1 MVQKAF
7 GRAHVFKDRLRLTYI
22 RDKTYSDWLN
32 VPSRYKIL
40 TRCFLDIMRF
50 LKRVKKKIQVY
61 RAIWN
66 SWNYWWYRS
75 WVCLISL
82 IFNCSSNFPFLNAV
96 IICSWQPT
104 WALLL
109 LRLNRCSWYLW
120 SSYFLCLQGII
131 VFEVHY
137 VVRFCGTSSN
147 KVVYLGDWGG
157 SASLV
162 FLQSQ
167 GLCYLLSLYFRERK
181 TIWV

>member
-1 MVQKAF
+1 M
-7 GRAHVFKDRLRLTYI
+7 
-22 RDKTYSDWLN
+22 
-32 VPSRYKIL
+32 
-40 TRCFLDIMRF
+40 FLGELDTKDIMRF

-66 SWNYWWYRS
+66 SWNYWWYWS

-96 IICSWQPT
+96 IICSWNPT

-137 VVRFCGTSSN
+137 VVRFCGTSS
-147 KVVYLGDWGG
+147 
-157 SASLV
+157 SSLSRRLRRICE
-162 FLQSQ
+162 FSIPTISRLM
-167 GLCYLLSLYFRERK
+167 LLIESLF
-181 TIWV
+181 